1 MFIYMYQYF
10 LSMGK
15 TQKKTHIITLFFFN
29 LSTCK
34 SPPLKPKNIN
44 YFTVLNLS
52 LNLTYMYLYMI
63 FLQECI
69 SEFFQCI
76 KCLELHSDE
85 DVLKMKTALWAVVC
99 QNKKVAY
106 LRKIY

>member
-1 MFIYMYQYF
+1 
-10 LSMGK
+10 
-15 TQKKTHIITLFFFN
+15 
-29 LSTCK
+29 
-34 SPPLKPKNIN
+34 
-44 YFTVLNLS
+44 
-52 LNLTYMYLYMI
+52 MYLYMI